1 MLYKL
6 KSRPIN
12 LFSYSEVYFRVQVT
26 LLAIF
31 GRKIYDIFTVSV
43 CVIDIVQGIKYV
55 ISYILQAL
63 KWRNFS

>member
-6 KSRPIN
+6 KSLPIN

-31 GRKIYDIFTVSV
+31 GRKIYDIFTVFV

-55 ISYILQAL
+55 ISYTLQAL